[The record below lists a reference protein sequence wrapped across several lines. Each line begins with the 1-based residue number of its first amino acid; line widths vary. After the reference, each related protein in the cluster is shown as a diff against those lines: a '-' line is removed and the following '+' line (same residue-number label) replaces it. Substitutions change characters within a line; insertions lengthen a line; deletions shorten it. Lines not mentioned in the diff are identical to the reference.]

1 MAFYIEH
8 RLGVSAPPEVVWTIL
23 SDIERWPE
31 WSPHHTAASGVLRI
45 GAAFT
50 MEHALEGEEP
60 ETLTY
65 TVVDWAPDMQIHLKL
80 RFFGGLLSSTRYFEI
95 EKLTETGC
103 IFSNGEIFRGPFA
116 RFIPKRLRWA
126 LRRGFVNMSEAL
138 KAQAEAEWRRRV
150 ETPMYAS

>member
-8 RLGVSAPPEVVWTIL
+8 RLGVSAPPEVVWSIL
-23 SDIERWPE
+23 CDIERWPD
-31 WSPHHTAASGVLRI
+31 WSPHYSKASGVLKI
-45 GAAFT
+45 GALVRVDQ
-50 MEHALEGEEP
+50 ALEGEAP

-65 TVVDWAPDMQIHLKL
+65 TVADWAPDMQIHLKI
-80 RFFGGLLSSTRYFEI
+80 RYFGGLLSSTRYFEI

-126 LRRGFVNMSEAL
+126 LRRAFIAMSEQL
-138 KAQAEAEWRRRV
+138 KAQAEAEWRRRA
-150 ETPMYAS
+150 ETPIYAS